1 MRYGSWPTAA
11 LALALLAGAGCGR
24 GIEPSGPDLSGRWRG
39 QAEIGMGLATPLEM
53 TLRDDGG
60 LLTGSGGGVDCRYF
74 SYCASFG
81 TYSVSGTH
89 DADRIRLNGTSIY
102 GPTWTL
108 EGRLLADGTLSG
120 LVAGTDVP
128 SSPWHMTRVP

>member
-1 MRYGSWPTAA
+1 MRREGRWTAA
-11 LALALLAGAGCGR
+11 LALALLAGAACGH

-39 QAEIGMGLATPLEM
+39 QAEIGMGLATPLDM

-60 LLTGSGGGVDCRYF
+60 HLTGNGGGVDCRYF
-74 SYCASFG
+74 LYCGSFG

-89 DADRIRLNGTSIY
+89 DEGRFRLQGTSIY

-108 EGRLLADGTLSG
+108 EGRLLPDGTLSG
-120 LVAGTDVP
+120 LVAGSEVP
-128 SSPWHMTRVP
+128 SSTWRMTRVP